1 MDEEEQKQIYPDSHT
16 LGQGKPEWQFG
27 QVGTRGSEVVETINE
42 AVLDNT
48 WRRLPQDI
56 RDAIKLGAQIGW
68 DSGSTMPD
76 GSPNPIQVQDL
87 ELLLNLSPQVLK
99 YKAVRAGIS
108 RGLGFDPRLVDQAAI
123 ATGGAQLLKKGINKV
138 SPQLGLTPNVL
149 KTKPTS
155 NVIDMSNKLD
165 DWLSNP
171 KYSKFKQIPAETSIS
186 IVKPGSLFS
195 KDYKGILS
203 KPQPY
208 AYAATGGDGEIRPVE
223 SDLPL
228 SAAGDESA
236 PSASWGVTSIVG
248 QEAVD
253 LAKIVYEGS
262 IEPEQL
268 LDGISQYKGGG
279 IGKDFSKWAREVYT
293 PLMKAAAKEQNMGLQ
308 PFFSLVASKPG
319 FKYIEHRIAK
329 REDLKWY
336 WEMQGDPNKPWY
348 VKANNISNLRL
359 LLNDRFKKLKD
370 AVEVQI
376 YGGSKGTGGINEN
389 IPNRANRYI
398 VDIEAPSTGRQ
409 YSSMDQ
415 NPGDI
420 VIRKAGSNQEVGR
433 IGEYYDVLWSSFDDL
448 MKNPGF
454 VAYFDGRY
462 DVRYRGEHR
471 PDWRGMTQAQLKD
484 AVRDWRNLIISDHLD
499 IIRRKEN
506 SLVGLTE
513 QEKLEKINIALID
526 DMTEFRDEFSNV
538 LPFLTRGQWSQIHK
552 DMTYEDILKLQQN
565 TEYTPKAPTEET
577 IDEVLSRPRFPTKTE
592 EMKQEGRPKSVP
604 KSG

>member
-1 MDEEEQKQIYPDSHT
+1 MNEEEEQPLINFIDKGGIAGYLNRNYKDKTIGKEITPYVRSGLQILGDSYQDAMWKARRGMLGPGSFVGAHAIDTIGKIIPDIPLDKAISHGLHEG
-16 LGQGKPEWQFG
+16 LGIDKPLAD
-27 QVGTRGSEVVETINE
+27 VGGVGSE
-42 AVLDNT
+42 
-48 WRRLPQDI
+48 
-56 RDAIKLGAQIGW
+56 
-68 DSGSTMPD
+68 M
-76 GSPNPIQVQDL
+76 
-87 ELLLNLSPQVLK
+87 LLTRKVLK
-99 YKAVRAGIS
+99 SIPKNLVSTTVTPYTK
-108 RGLGFDPRLVDQAAI
+108 GLNPVS
-123 ATGGAQLLKKGINKV
+123 KKKLINITEEAFSSENSLFK
-138 SPQLGLTPNVL
+138 NRR
-149 KTKPTS
+149 
-155 NVIDMSNKLD
+155 I
-165 DWLSNP
+165 P
-171 KYSKFKQIPAETSIS
+171 KYSSGAVVQTESGTLYRPTPGTMTST
-186 IVKPGSLFS
+186 FMTT
-195 KDYKGILS
+195 
-203 KPQPY
+203 
-208 AYAATGGDGEIRPVE
+208 TGGDGEIRPAE

-236 PSASWGVTSIVG
+236 PLASWGVNQIVG

-279 IGKDFSKWAREVYT
+279 ISKDFSKWAREVYT
-293 PLMKAAAKEQNMGLQ
+293 PLMTAAAEEQGMGLQ
-308 PFFSLVASKPG
+308 PFFSLIASKPG

-329 REDLKWY
+329 RDDLRWY
-336 WEMQGDPNKPWY
+336 WEMQGDPDVPWY
-348 VKANNISNLRL
+348 VKANDISNLRL

-389 IPNRANRYI
+389 ISNRANRYI
-398 VDIEAPSTGRQ
+398 VDIEAPPTGRQ

-454 VAYFDGRY
+454 VLYFDGRY
-462 DVRYRGEHR
+462 DVRYRGNHR
-471 PDWRGMTQAQLKD
+471 PDWRGMTENQLKD
-484 AVRDWRNLIISDHLD
+484 AIRDWRNLIISDHLD

-506 SLVGLTE
+506 DLVGLSE
-513 QEKLEKINIALID
+513 QEKLKKINIALIE
-526 DMTEFRDEFSNV
+526 DMVEFRDEFSNI

-565 TEYTPKAPTEET
+565 PEYTPKAPTEET
-577 IDEVLSRPRFPTKTE
+577 IDEVLSRPRFPTKRDTIP
-592 EMKQEGRPKSVP
+592 KTIKGR
-604 KSG
+604 SGLPGGG

>member
-1 MDEEEQKQIYPDSHT
+1 
-16 LGQGKPEWQFG
+16 
-27 QVGTRGSEVVETINE
+27 
-42 AVLDNT
+42 
-48 WRRLPQDI
+48 
-56 RDAIKLGAQIGW
+56 
-68 DSGSTMPD
+68 
-76 GSPNPIQVQDL
+76 
-87 ELLLNLSPQVLK
+87 
-99 YKAVRAGIS
+99 
-108 RGLGFDPRLVDQAAI
+108 
-123 ATGGAQLLKKGINKV
+123 
-138 SPQLGLTPNVL
+138 
-149 KTKPTS
+149 
-155 NVIDMSNKLD
+155 
-165 DWLSNP
+165 
-171 KYSKFKQIPAETSIS
+171 
-186 IVKPGSLFS
+186 
-195 KDYKGILS
+195 
-203 KPQPY
+203 
-208 AYAATGGDGEIRPVE
+208 
-223 SDLPL
+223 
-228 SAAGDESA
+228 
-236 PSASWGVTSIVG
+236 
-248 QEAVD
+248 
-253 LAKIVYEGS
+253 
-262 IEPEQL
+262 
-268 LDGISQYKGGG
+268 
-279 IGKDFSKWAREVYT
+279 
-293 PLMKAAAKEQNMGLQ
+293 MGLQ

>member
-1 MDEEEQKQIYPDSHT
+1 MNEEEEQPLINFIDKGGIAGYLNRNYKDKTIGKEITPYVRSGLQILGDSYQDAMWKARRGMLGPGSFVGAHAIDTIGKIIPDIPLDKAISHGLHEG
-16 LGQGKPEWQFG
+16 LGIDKPLAD
-27 QVGTRGSEVVETINE
+27 VGGVGSE
-42 AVLDNT
+42 
-48 WRRLPQDI
+48 
-56 RDAIKLGAQIGW
+56 
-68 DSGSTMPD
+68 M
-76 GSPNPIQVQDL
+76 
-87 ELLLNLSPQVLK
+87 LLTRKVLK
-99 YKAVRAGIS
+99 SIPKNLVSTTVTPYTK
-108 RGLGFDPRLVDQAAI
+108 GLNPAS
-123 ATGGAQLLKKGINKV
+123 KKKLINITEEAFSSENSLFK
-138 SPQLGLTPNVL
+138 NRR
-149 KTKPTS
+149 
-155 NVIDMSNKLD
+155 I
-165 DWLSNP
+165 P
-171 KYSKFKQIPAETSIS
+171 KYSSGAVVQTESGTLYRPTPGTMTST
-186 IVKPGSLFS
+186 FMTT
-195 KDYKGILS
+195 
-203 KPQPY
+203 
-208 AYAATGGDGEIRPVE
+208 TGGDGEIRPAE

-236 PSASWGVTSIVG
+236 PLASWGVNQIVG

-279 IGKDFSKWAREVYT
+279 ISKDFSKWAREVYT
-293 PLMKAAAKEQNMGLQ
+293 PLMTAAAEEQGMGLQ
-308 PFFSLVASKPG
+308 PFFSLIASKPG

-329 REDLKWY
+329 RDDLRWY
-336 WEMQGDPNKPWY
+336 WEMQGDPDVPWY
-348 VKANNISNLRL
+348 VKANDISNLRL

-389 IPNRANRYI
+389 ISNRANRYI
-398 VDIEAPSTGRQ
+398 VDIEAPPTGRQ

-454 VAYFDGRY
+454 VLYFDGRY
-462 DVRYRGEHR
+462 DVRYRGNHR
-471 PDWRGMTQAQLKD
+471 PDWRGMTENQLKD
-484 AVRDWRNLIISDHLD
+484 AIRDWRNLIISDHLD

-506 SLVGLTE
+506 DLVGLSE
-513 QEKLEKINIALID
+513 QEKLKKINIALIE
-526 DMTEFRDEFSNV
+526 DMVEFRDEFSNI

-565 TEYTPKAPTEET
+565 PEYTPKAPTEET
-577 IDEVLSRPRFPTKTE
+577 IDEVLSRPRFPTKRDTIP
-592 EMKQEGRPKSVP
+592 KTIKGR
-604 KSG
+604 SGLPGGG